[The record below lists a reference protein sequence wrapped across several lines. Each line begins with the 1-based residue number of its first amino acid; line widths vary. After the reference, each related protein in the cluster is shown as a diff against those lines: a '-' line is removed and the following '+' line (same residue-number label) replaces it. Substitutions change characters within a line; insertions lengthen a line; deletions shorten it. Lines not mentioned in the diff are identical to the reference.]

1 MFRVVF
7 TLKICLCMLLLT
19 AENLYAAPNVSLGYS
34 INAQAHDAE
43 DEVDEVLYGLNLGLS
58 DSYSSSQFLASYDV
72 SSEFFYEQKREDDNI
87 QLNGTISSEYKF
99 TRSFSWLFD
108 SNLSEINTLNNNEF
122 NQLDTQTL
130 AITTTGL
137 RYILDG
143 QFKGELSFEAL
154 TNIYSYEESPL
165 DAREN
170 LFRVSYRRPLSPISD
185 LTTSYSV
192 LEQMYDDAS
201 EVINDAENETLR
213 IEYQTRLSRYTYDL
227 FWENNKIE
235 YVNQPLN
242 DDIEGYGIGARYD
255 INSRSSISA
264 NYENDV
270 QQAFSI
276 NTALID
282 PQNPIIT
289 SGLVENKRYS
299 IQYSHFRNI
308 RSLSL
313 TVYQNDIRN
322 IASTLNSSERQKGV
336 QLTYRQT
343 ITEKLSVDLAHTQLE
358 SEINTNDF
366 DLTSAS
372 LNYLVNR
379 SRYTNGVLSI
389 IIEEGENNNIDDDD
403 VIIQF
408 NLTGVLF
415 D

>member
-1 MFRVVF
+1 MFRIVF
-7 TLKICLCMLLLT
+7 TLKIFLCMLLLG
-19 AENLYAAPNVSLGYS
+19 AVNLYAAPNVSLGYS
-34 INAQAHDAE
+34 INAETHDAA
-43 DEVDEVLYGLNLGLS
+43 DEVDEILYGLSLGLS
-58 DSYSSSQFLASYDV
+58 DNYSSSQFLASYDI
-72 SSEFFYEQKREDDNI
+72 SSDFLYEQKREDDNI

-108 SNLSEINTLNNNEF
+108 SNLSEINTLNNNQF

-130 AITTTGL
+130 VIATTGF
-137 RYILDG
+137 RYLLDG
-143 QFKGELSFEAL
+143 QFKGDLSFEAL

-170 LFRVSYRRPLSPISD
+170 LFRVSYIRPLSPNSD

-192 LEQMYDDAS
+192 LEQTYDDAS

-235 YVNQPLN
+235 YVNQPLS
-242 DDIEGYGIGARYD
+242 DDIDGYGIGARYD
-255 INSRSSISA
+255 INSRSSISVD
-264 NYENDV
+264 YENIV
-270 QQAFSI
+270 QQAFNI
-276 NTALID
+276 NTVLID

-299 IQYSHFRNI
+299 IQYSHIRSI

-313 TVYQNDIRN
+313 AVYQNDIRN

-336 QLTYRQT
+336 QFTYRQA

-366 DLTSAS
+366 ELTSTS
-372 LNYLVNR
+372 LNYLVSR
-379 SRYTNGVLSI
+379 SRYTNSVLSLI
-389 IIEEGENNNIDDDD
+389 VEEGENNNIDDDD

-408 NLTGVLF
+408 SLTGIIF